1 MDATTTRAPKSI
13 RVNMR
18 IHGDLLKWA
27 KKYAKKRHTNIT
39 QLVTDYFVKLKEK
52 DKSA

>member
-1 MDATTTRAPKSI
+1 MDVQTRPPKRV

-18 IHGDLLKWA
+18 IYGDLLKWA
-27 KKYAKKRHTNIT
+27 KKYAKKKRTNVT

-52 DKSA
+52 DDAE